1 MNRREFIG
9 TLAAAPLA
17 ARTASTQTARRRYE
31 VATRVEI
38 DGATG
43 PVIVWVPLPMLLVD
57 RTPCQTW
64 SGDPE
69 RFRYRITAREM

>member
-31 VATRVEI
+31 VTTRVEI

-43 PVIVWVPLPMLLVD
+43 PVI
-57 RTPCQTW
+57 